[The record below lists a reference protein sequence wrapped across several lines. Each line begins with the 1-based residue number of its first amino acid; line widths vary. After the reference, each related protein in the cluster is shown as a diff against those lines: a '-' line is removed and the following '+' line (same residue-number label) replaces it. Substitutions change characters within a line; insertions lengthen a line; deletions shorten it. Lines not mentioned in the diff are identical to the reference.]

1 MDKISVDFNK
11 HKKMWRLRI
20 RIKNTGNKHIG
31 YYPSKIEALL
41 EGIKITQETTRE
53 VYNGKT

>member
-11 HKKMWRLRI
+11 YKKMWRLRI